1 MSQNLAWHAKVLVM
15 KIQECSG
22 MPTGGSPQSMRGY
35 SPKLSRSGGGFTDQ
49 YLQIE
54 SKASLAAL
62 YHLHSLYCNNA
73 QFAL

>member
-1 MSQNLAWHAKVLVM
+1 
-15 KIQECSG
+15 